1 MDSKKLL
8 PNLNQQIEIQ
18 EGDVQQVLNQEQKGH
33 VFALTVENVALKRI
47 IEEQKE
53 FISKCNKKCST
64 STDCVCQ
71 KEENETVLNG
81 LEDIP
86 KTKDK

>member
-1 MDSKKLL
+1 MVNPKNLL
-8 PNLNQQIEIQ
+8 PNLNEQFEIQ

-47 IEEQKE
+47 IEEQKK
-53 FISKCNKKCST
+53 FINKCKCESQDNK
-64 STDCVCQ
+64 
-71 KEENETVLNG
+71 TVLNG

-86 KTKDK
+86 KIKVK

>member
-1 MDSKKLL
+1 MVNPKNLL
-8 PNLNQQIEIQ
+8 PNLNEQIEIQ

-47 IEEQKE
+47 IEEQKK
-53 FISKCNKKCST
+53 FISKCKCE
-64 STDCVCQ
+64 DCKCQ
-71 KEENETVLNG
+71 KEENKTVLNG

-86 KTKDK
+86 KIKAN